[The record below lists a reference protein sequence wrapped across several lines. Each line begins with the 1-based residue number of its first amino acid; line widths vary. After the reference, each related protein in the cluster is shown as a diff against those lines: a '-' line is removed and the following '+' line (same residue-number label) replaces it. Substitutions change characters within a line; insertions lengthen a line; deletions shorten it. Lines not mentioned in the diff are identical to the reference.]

1 MLAKGVSLEH
11 VATLL
16 GNSVK
21 IVQKHCAPWETKR
34 QEALDEAVSRVNL
47 DSAMF

>member
-1 MLAKGVSLEH
+1 MEH

-21 IVQKHCAPWETKR
+21 IVQKRYAPWGTKR
-34 QEALDEAVSRVNL
+34 QDVLDEAVSRVNL
-47 DSAMF
+47 DSGLA